1 MKTLND
7 FVGKVILLLFMS
19 ISLQSLMISHVRG
32 QQREIL
38 IEGFEASGALQT
50 SGKVEVVKGADV
62 ATEGTHA
69 LKMEPDSRVRIS
81 IPPKAIK
88 SVGWLKIDTFGVHPV
103 IAWLE
108 INLSGSPGKTKPS
121 HPFRKVGY
129 IKPGKDTLA
138 LPLGLV
144 AKEYTGPWPDR
155 PYRLEL
161 RNTSHEPI
169 VIDNVRLAPPLAPPK
184 GVVLLDF
191 GPSNQ
196 AVWPGFE
203 PAGTMGKGIT
213 WSGNHRIYCYS
224 SGYPDPLQGDIAGRA
239 LGYKQRE
246 NAFIQSQADKAI
258 AWIWMTHYSY
268 GFSPAVEYEA
278 KVNNRVMLRGKLSP
292 AQMLSNQGLLLGKD
306 QPWTADWLE
315 KSFIPKIVS
324 TVEVNLKKGNN
335 ALELMNCQIAAMII
349 SPAKHKRATLNYIRN
364 IKQDLSRYYRQF
376 VLADQSRPH
385 CDLSPNEDETKSGF
399 IVLSPPRN
407 EWFSR
412 TYKPAPEHRTKQI
425 DAIAASGS
433 AATIAFAVVP
443 CKKARLIRAYINN
456 LVAPSKGI
464 IPRGNI
470 KIYSL
475 NTMPVVRDGL
485 VYYQPY
491 ILGQDFRDVPAGE
504 ICWFALRI
512 IVPQRTRTGDYR
524 GKINISTVTRSA
536 QLSVNLRVVHL
547 EGEKGRKGITERV
560 VGLIST
566 GNCREVYHSL
576 SYLIPQMQ
584 RYRIRQN
591 ILTYLVNAGIN
602 APALAGPALEWRKL
616 KIIRSSLF
624 DGLQVYPR
632 LKNPGKTLIRLDYA
646 FEVLEGR
653 EISAGTSRYRNIAW
667 DLVKASQELVHR
679 GRIKDYALY
688 CGNPYRRERIQRIIS
703 RVEAVHRANGKAA
716 MGIYASYINSMSAA
730 ERTKLF
736 ASLDTLLCLP
746 NHRSIAT
753 IASRFKK
760 GHANKTFAVLLS
772 YPDVYSAG
780 FYSWAIGAD
789 GVYLERIFAYY
800 PLFNAFRFS
809 PMSLL
814 LPDQSG
820 RFMPTLSLLNLQRAI
835 DDYDL
840 ARRCEHLV
848 NIAKQ
853 HNIDT
858 TELQKILDEIRIIT
872 GKTVPG
878 FVADKLRSDAVL
890 PSQLEK
896 WRESMIKAAGEISK
910 KLSK

>member
-7 FVGKVILLLFMS
+7 FAGKVILLFFMS
-19 ISLQSLMISHVRG
+19 IFLQSVMISYARG

-38 IEGFEASGALQT
+38 LEGFETSGALKT
-50 SGKVEVVKGADV
+50 SGKVEIVKGADV

-69 LKMEPDSRVRIS
+69 LKMEPNSCVRIS
-81 IPPKAIK
+81 IPPRAIK
-88 SVGWLKIDTFGVHPV
+88 KVGWLKIDTFGVHPV

-108 INLSGSPGKTKPS
+108 INLSGSPGRARPS
-121 HPFRKVGY
+121 RPFRKVGY

-169 VIDNVRLAPPLAPPK
+169 VIDNVRLTPPLAPPK

-191 GPSNQ
+191 GPPNQ

-203 PAGTMGKGIT
+203 PAGTMGKAIM
-213 WSGNHRIYCYS
+213 WSGNYRIYCYS
-224 SGYPDPLQGDIAGRA
+224 AGYPDPLQGDIAGRV
-239 LGYKQRE
+239 LGYKQKE
-246 NAFIQSQADKAI
+246 NTIIQSQTDKAI

-268 GFSPAVEYEA
+268 GFSPATEYEA
-278 KVNNRVMLRGKLSP
+278 KVNNRVVLRGKLSP

-306 QPWTADWLE
+306 QPWTADWFE

-349 SPAKHKRATLNYIRN
+349 SPAKYKRATLDYIRN

-385 CDLSPNEDETKSGF
+385 CDLSPNEDEAKSGF
-399 IVLSPPRN
+399 IILSPPRD

-412 TYKPAPEHRTKQI
+412 TYKPAPEHRTKQL
-425 DAIAASGS
+425 DAIVASGS
-433 AATIAFAVVP
+433 AVTIAFAVVP

-456 LVAPSKGI
+456 LIAPSKGI

-470 KIYSL
+470 TIYSL

-491 ILGQDFRDVPAGE
+491 ILGQDFRNVPAGE

-512 IVPQRTRTGDYR
+512 TVPQRTRTGDYR
-524 GKINISTVTRSA
+524 GKINISTGTRSA
-536 QLSVNLRVVHL
+536 QLSVNLHVVHL
-547 EGEKGRKGITERV
+547 KDEKGTVERV
-560 VGLIST
+560 VGLLST
-566 GNCREVYHSL
+566 GNCGEVYHSL
-576 SYLIPQMQ
+576 SYLIPRMQ
-584 RYRIRQN
+584 RHRIRQN
-591 ILTYLVNAGIN
+591 ILTNLVNAGIN
-602 APALAGPALEWRKL
+602 APALAGPLLEWHRL
-616 KIIRSSLF
+616 RINRSLLF
-624 DGLQVYPR
+624 DGLRSYPR

-653 EISAGTSRYRNIAW
+653 KIPAGTSRYRNIAR

-679 GRIKDYALY
+679 GRIKDYTLY
-688 CGNPYRRERIQRIIS
+688 CGNPYTKERIQRITS

-716 MGIYASYINSMSAA
+716 VAIYASYINSMSVA
-730 ERTKLF
+730 EKTKLF
-736 ASLDTLLCLP
+736 ALLDTLLCLP
-746 NHRSIAT
+746 NHTSIAT
-753 IASRFKK
+753 IASHFKK

-772 YPDVYSAG
+772 YPDVYTAG

-789 GVYLERIFAYY
+789 GVYLKQVFSYY
-800 PLFNAFRFS
+800 PLFNAFSFN

-814 LPDQSG
+814 LPEQSPG
-820 RFMPTLSLLNLQRAI
+820 RFVPTLALLNLQRAI

-853 HNIDT
+853 HNIDA
-858 TELQKILDEIRIIT
+858 TELQKILDEIRIIA
-872 GKTVPG
+872 GKTVPR
-878 FVADKLRSDAVL
+878 FVPDKLRSDTIL